1 MPVNLCISSFGSS
14 EEAGSGSGG
23 PRTKATF
30 AERQRS
36 RIKLQEAA
44 SWSTRRGA
52 CSTDIS
58 QNAPCERPAQRVAGS
73 ARDRICLSVC
83 LSLLRP
89 AEAPVDRRERA
100 RRALEGKAETTQ
112 CPSALLVQ
120 PRGAVGRGL
129 ARSLAGRAEPG
140 PRKPRGATSGCP
152 ASRERVFNT
161 QISSWGLWQ
170 VRDKRA
176 DGSGAPRAV
185 TAPSRLAPAGWASFC
200 SVPDCPVSSVSSR
213 HPPNSLQATNPFVP
227 ESAGAAS
234 VTPPL
239 RTLTRHSPHRKR

>member
-30 AERQRS
+30 AEHQRS
-36 RIKLQEAA
+36 RIKGSSFLVNPARGLQH
-44 SWSTRRGA
+44 
-52 CSTDIS
+52 
-58 QNAPCERPAQRVAGS
+58 QHLPERPPQAAGS
-73 ARDRICLSVC
+73 ARDRISLSVC
-83 LSLLRP
+83 LSLLRT
-89 AEAPVDRRERA
+89 AEAPADRREQA
-100 RRALEGKAETTQ
+100 RRALEGEAKTTQ
-112 CPSALLVQ
+112 CPPALLVQ
-120 PRGAVGRGL
+120 PRVAVGRGL
-129 ARSLAGRAEPG
+129 PRSLAGRAEPG

-213 HPPNSLQATNPFVP
+213 HPPNSLQETNPFVP